1 MSRVAVVT
9 GGVSGMGL
17 AICRHLAEQGNAVA
31 VLDLKGEMAAKTAAG
46 LAENGARAVGV
57 EVDVADKQSVDAAFD
72 RVRREFGAVSILVTS
87 AGIAPY
93 EACLDI
99 SLESWRRVIDV
110 DLTGTF
116 LCAQAAIPDMSA
128 NGWGRIVTVSSA
140 AGQWGTARMAHYS
153 AAKGGVI
160 ALTKALAREL
170 APCGITVNT
179 VPPGLIDTPMS
190 RQAQTEGNIPDD
202 EVVAARIPLGRM
214 GTADEIAATCAFLC
228 TEGAAFITGQVYAV
242 NGGMVI

>member
-1 MSRVAVVT
+1 MGRVAVVT

-17 AICRHLAEQGNAVA
+17 AICRHLARQGNAVA
-31 VLDLKGEMAAKTAAG
+31 VLDLRGEEAAKTAAG
-46 LAENGARAVGV
+46 LAESGARALGV
-57 EVDVADKQSVDAAFD
+57 EVDVADKESVDAALD
-72 RVRREFGAVSILVTS
+72 RVRREFGPVSIMVTS

-93 EACLDI
+93 ENCLDI
-99 SLESWRRVIDV
+99 SLESWQRVIDV

-116 LCAQAAIPDMSA
+116 LCAQGVIPDMIDS
-128 NGWGRIVTVSSA
+128 GWGRIVTVSSA
-140 AGQWGTARMAHYS
+140 AGQWGTAKMAHYS

-170 APCGITVNT
+170 APRGITVNT

-190 RQAQTEGNIPDD
+190 RGAQAEGNIPAD
-202 EVVAARIPLGRM
+202 EVVAVRIPLGRM
-214 GTADEIAATCAFLC
+214 GTVDEIAATCAFLC
-228 TEGAAFITGQVYAV
+228 TDDAAYITGQVYAV

>member
-17 AICRHLAEQGNAVA
+17 AICRHLARQGNAVA
-31 VLDLKGEMAAKTAAG
+31 VLDLQGEAAVKTAAG
-46 LAENGARAVGV
+46 LAESGARAVGV
-57 EVDVADKQSVDAAFD
+57 EVDVADKQSVDSALE
-72 RVRREFGAVSILVTS
+72 RVRREFGPVSIMVTS

-93 EACLDI
+93 ESCLDI
-99 SLESWRRVIDV
+99 SLESWHRVIDV

-116 LCAQAAIPDMSA
+116 LCAQGAIPDMIDK
-128 NGWGRIVTVSSA
+128 GWGRIVTVSSA

-190 RQAQTEGNIPDD
+190 RGAQAEGNIPDD
-202 EVVAARIPLGRM
+202 EVVAVRIPLGRM
-214 GTADEIAATCAFLC
+214 GTVDEIAATCAFLC
-228 TEGAAFITGQVYAV
+228 TDDAAYITGQVYAV

>member
-9 GGVSGMGL
+9 GGASGMGL

-31 VLDLKGEMAAKTAAG
+31 VLDLQGDAAAEVAAG
-46 LAENGARAVGV
+46 LSGNPSRSVGV
-57 EVDVADKQSVDAAFD
+57 EVDVADKASVDAAFD
-72 RVRREFGAVSILVTS
+72 EVRNALGPVSILVTS

-93 EACLDI
+93 DACLDI
-99 SLESWRRVIDV
+99 TLESWRRVVDV
-110 DLTGTF
+110 NLTGTF
-116 LCAQAAIPDMSA
+116 LCAQAAIPDMVDA
-128 NGWGRIVTVSSA
+128 AWGRIVTVSSA

-179 VPPGLIDTPMS
+179 VPPGVIDTPMS
-190 RQAQTEGNIPDD
+190 RRAQADGEIPTDD
-202 EVVAARIPLGRM
+202 VVSARIPLGRK
-214 GTADEIAATCAFLC
+214 GSVDEIAATCAFLC
-228 TEGAAFITGQVYAV
+228 TDHAAYITGQVYAV